1 VVSAHKMNKSIM
13 VAVPILRHF
22 PKYKRW
28 VFKTSKLMVHDEKE
42 ICDVGDK
49 VRIQQ
54 TSKFTDNK
62 SHRVAEIIR
71 KEPGSGFV
79 NQHPEYMI
87 TREATR
93 EKERMDAKGVKDYK
107 EWYTLPNDMEEEK
120 KRREHMEQR
129 RLKSYAV
136 NMNRELNQAIIK
148 LHRSINLEQQA
159 KRRLERNA
167 TNLEKVIPNKPD
179 ADHREELTNICKR
192 MREQAGLHKESIATK
207 EAKIPAKSAELK
219 ELISKYGHLLKK
231 KEKKTVQTFVE

>member
-1 VVSAHKMNKSIM
+1 MKYIPLISKFTEGIVVSAHKMNKSIM

-62 SHRVAEIIR
+62 SHKVAEIIR

-79 NQHPEYMI
+79 NQHPEYMV

-93 EKERMDAKGVKDYK
+93 EKERMDAKGVKNYK
-107 EWYTLPNDMEEEK
+107 EWYTLPSDMEEEK
-120 KRREHMEQR
+120 KEKRTYGTKKTEKLRCDHEQR
-129 RLKSYAV
+129 TQSSD
-136 NMNRELNQAIIK
+136 NQTSSK
-148 LHRSINLEQQA
+148 CKFR
-159 KRRLERNA
+159 A
-167 TNLEKVIPNKPD
+167 TS
-179 ADHREELTNICKR
+179 
-192 MREQAGLHKESIATK
+192 HKT
-207 EAKIPAKSAELK
+207 P
-219 ELISKYGHLLKK
+219 GKK
-231 KEKKTVQTFVE
+231 C